1 MRRVFAILAVAVA
14 ATLSGVA
21 ARGDE
26 LPALAPAALPMAIR
40 DGRVAAITVHAVPFE
55 VGSETLAPGT
65 AAALQQVA
73 AAAAGPCFLTAQAVG
88 HVRPGTPG
96 DGDALAAPA
105 LARSR
110 ADLVRA
116 ALILGGLAPESVA
129 AVSDYQFTV
138 REPRVTLWLFRV
150 ADTADC
156 GQQPP
161 PMAIARAPEEKPVA
175 VAAAG
180 EAAEAAATAPA
191 AGPPVAV
198 AEIQF
203 ESGSSFF
210 PLGAEQELKRLVAA
224 LPAAPGYRFDV
235 RAGVD
240 DAAVKPGDADLSAR
254 YNRWLA
260 ERRLERVGAWLEQHA
275 EFRELEL
282 HPVVADGDRSPRVA
296 IRAMRHP

>member
-1 MRRVFAILAVAVA
+1 MRRSPLILAA
-14 ATLSGVA
+14 ALATASSATV
-21 ARGDE
+21 ARGDD

-55 VGSETLAPGT
+55 VGSEVLAPRA
-65 AAALQQVA
+65 AAALQQMA
-73 AAAAGPCFLTAQAVG
+73 AAVAGPCFLTAQAVG
-88 HVRPGTPG
+88 HARPGTPG
-96 DGDALAAPA
+96 DGDPLAAPA

-116 ALILGGLAPESVA
+116 ALILGGLPPEAVA

-150 ADTADC
+150 ADTAEC
-156 GQQPP
+156 GQPP
-161 PMAIARAPEEKPVA
+161 QAEVARAPAEKPAAAEPVA
-175 VAAAG
+175 VAA
-180 EAAEAAATAPA
+180 TPA
-191 AGPPVAV
+191 AGPPVAE
-198 AEIQF
+198 AEIRF

-275 EFRELEL
+275 EVRELEL
-282 HPVVADGDRSPRVA
+282 RPVVAEADRSPWVA
-296 IRAMRHP
+296 IQAIRHP